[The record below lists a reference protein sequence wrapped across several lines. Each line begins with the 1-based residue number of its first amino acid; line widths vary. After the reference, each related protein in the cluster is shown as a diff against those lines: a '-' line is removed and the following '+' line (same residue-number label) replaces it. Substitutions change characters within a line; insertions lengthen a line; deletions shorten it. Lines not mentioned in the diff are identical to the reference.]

1 MNIVMMTNTYLPHV
15 GGVARSVDAFTRAY
29 RERGHRVLVVAPD
42 FRDTPEDE
50 VDVLRIP
57 AIQNFNGSDFSVM
70 LPIPGYLDSALDR
83 FRPQII
89 HSHHPFLVGTAALRA
104 ASLRD
109 CPLVFTHHTMY
120 EQYTHYVPGDSPALR
135 RFVVQISTSYAN
147 LCDRVFAPS
156 ESIAEVLKRRGV
168 RIPVEVIPTGVVL
181 DQFSSGDGAFWRRR
195 LGIPQRAF
203 VIGHVGRL
211 SPEKN
216 LVFLA
221 RAVARAIRGRRDIH
235 FLVVGGG
242 PSASEI
248 RRVFD
253 AARLADRLHLPGTL
267 IMPELADAYH
277 AMDVFAFASL
287 SETQGMVLAE
297 AMAAGLPVVA
307 VDAPGAR
314 EIVMDG
320 YNGYLLPTVDVAA
333 FASALRNVM
342 ALNRSQ
348 RMAWT
353 QAVASTAGR
362 YRLERSVDAVLR
374 VYRALETDQPG
385 CGPEAHEP
393 WQANI
398 RRFKAEWELLK
409 GVAQAASAAASGRR
423 GERRQRAI

>member
-29 RERGHRVLVVAPD
+29 RKRGHRVLVVAPA
-42 FRDTPEDE
+42 FPDTPEDE
-50 VDVLRIP
+50 DDVVRIP

-70 LPIPGYLDSALDR
+70 LPIPGYLDSALER
-83 FRPQII
+83 FQPEIV

-104 ASLRD
+104 ASLRG

-120 EQYTHYVPGDSPALR
+120 EQYTHYVPGDSPALQ
-135 RFVVQISTSYAN
+135 RFVVHLSTSYAN

-156 ESIAEVLKRRGV
+156 ESIVEVLKRRGV
-168 RIPVEVIPTGVVL
+168 RVPVEAIPTGVVL
-181 DQFSSGDGAFWRRR
+181 EQFSRGDGGLWRQR
-195 LGIPQRAF
+195 LGIPREAF

-216 LVFLA
+216 LRFLA
-221 RAVARAIRGRRDIH
+221 QAVASAMRGRRDVH
-235 FLVVGGG
+235 FLAVGAG
-242 PSASEI
+242 PSASDI
-248 RRVFD
+248 RRVFEMGG
-253 AARLADRLHLPGTL
+253 LADRLHLPGAL

-297 AMAAGLPVVA
+297 AMAAALPVVA

-314 EIVMDG
+314 EVVVDG

-333 FASALRNVM
+333 YAGALRDVM
-342 ALNRSQ
+342 ALDRQQ

-353 QAVASTAGR
+353 EAVANTARR
-362 YRLERSVDAVLR
+362 YALERSVDAALR
-374 VYRALETDQPG
+374 VYRTLHASQGERSF
-385 CGPEAHEP
+385 EAHEP
-393 WQANI
+393 WYANM
-398 RRFKAEWELLK
+398 RRIKAEWELLK
-409 GVAQAASAAASGRR
+409 GVAQAAGAAASGRN
-423 GERRQRAI
+423 ERRRDAL

>member
-42 FRDTPEDE
+42 FPDTPEDE
-50 VDVLRIP
+50 DDVLRIP
-57 AIQNFNGSDFSVM
+57 AIQNFNGSDFSVV
-70 LPIPGYLDSALDR
+70 LPIPGYLDSTLAR
-83 FRPQII
+83 FRPEIV
-89 HSHHPFLVGTAALRA
+89 HSHHPFLIGTAALRA

-109 CPLVFTHHTMY
+109 CPIVFTHHTMY

-135 RFVVQISTSYAN
+135 RFVVQLSTSYAN

-168 RIPVEVIPTGVVL
+168 RVPVETIPTGVVL
-181 DQFSSGDGAFWRRR
+181 EQFSCGDGALWRRR
-195 LGIPQRAF
+195 LGIPREAF

-221 RAVARAIRGRRDIH
+221 RAVAAAMRDHRHVH
-235 FLVVGGG
+235 FLVVGAG
-242 PSASEI
+242 PSASAI

-253 AARLADRLHLPGTL
+253 AAGLADRLHLPGTL
-267 IMPELADAYH
+267 VLPELADAYH

-314 EIVMDG
+314 EVVVDG
-320 YNGYLLPTVDVAA
+320 YNGYLLPAVDVAA
-333 FASALRNVM
+333 FAAALRNVI
-342 ALNRSQ
+342 ALDRRQ

-353 QAVASTAGR
+353 QAVANTARR
-362 YRLERSVDAVLR
+362 YSLERSVDAALR
-374 VYRALETDQPG
+374 VYRALEANQSERSA
-385 CGPEAHEP
+385 EAHEP

-398 RRFKAEWELLK
+398 RRIKAEWELLK
-409 GVAQAASAAASGRR
+409 GVAQAAGAAASGRDE
-423 GERRQRAI
+423 GRQDAL

>member
-15 GGVARSVDAFTRAY
+15 GGVARSVEAFARAY
-29 RERGHRVLVVAPD
+29 RERGHRVLVVAPG
-42 FRDTPEDE
+42 FPDTPEDE
-50 VDVLRIP
+50 VDAVRIP
-57 AIQNFNGSDFSVM
+57 AIQKFNGSDFSLT

-104 ASLRD
+104 ASLRG

-120 EQYTHYVPGDSPALR
+120 EQYTHYVPGDSPAMR
-135 RFVVQISTSYAN
+135 RFVVQLSTSYAN

-168 RIPVEVIPTGVVL
+168 RIPVEVIPTGVAL
-181 DQFSSGDGAFWRRR
+181 DQFSRGDGAFWRRR
-195 LGIPQRAF
+195 LGIPRKAF

-211 SPEKN
+211 APEKN

-221 RAVARAIRGRRDIH
+221 RAVARAMRGRRNIH
-235 FLVVGGG
+235 FLVIGAG
-242 PSASEI
+242 PSASEV

-253 AARLADRLHLPGTL
+253 ATKLADRLHLPGTL

-307 VDAPGAR
+307 VDAPGVR

-320 YNGYLLPTVDVAA
+320 YNGYLLPALDAKA
-333 FASALRNVM
+333 FALALRNVIV
-342 ALNRSQ
+342 LSRQQ

-353 QAVASTAGR
+353 QAVASTARR
-362 YRLERSVDAVLR
+362 YCLERSVDAGLR
-374 VYRALETDQPG
+374 VYRTLRSTQAKRG
-385 CGPEAHEP
+385 IEAHEP

-409 GVAQAASAAASGRR
+409 GVAQAARAASGRR
-423 GERRQRAI
+423 RARSQRAI

>member
-15 GGVARSVDAFTRAY
+15 GGVARSVDAFARAY

-42 FRDTPEDE
+42 FPDTPEDE
-50 VDVLRIP
+50 DDVLRIP
-57 AIQNFNGSDFSVM
+57 AIQNFNGSDFSVV
-70 LPIPGYLDSALDR
+70 LPIPGYLDSALAR
-83 FRPQII
+83 FRPEIV
-89 HSHHPFLVGTAALRA
+89 HSHHPFLIGTAALRA

-109 CPLVFTHHTMY
+109 CPIVFTHHTMY

-135 RFVVQISTSYAN
+135 RFVVQLSTSYAN

-168 RIPVEVIPTGVVL
+168 RVPVETIPTGVVL
-181 DQFSSGDGAFWRRR
+181 EQFSCGDGASWRRR
-195 LGIPQRAF
+195 LGIPQEAF
-203 VIGHVGRL
+203 VVGHVGRL

-221 RAVARAIRGRRDIH
+221 RAVAAALCGHRHVH
-235 FLVVGGG
+235 FLVVGAG
-242 PSASEI
+242 PSASAI

-253 AARLADRLHLPGTL
+253 AAGLADRLHLPGTRVL
-267 IMPELADAYH
+267 PELADAYH

-314 EIVMDG
+314 EVVVDG

-333 FASALRNVM
+333 FAAALRNVM
-342 ALNRSQ
+342 ALNRQQ
-348 RMAWT
+348 RMVWT
-353 QAVASTAGR
+353 QAVANTARR
-362 YRLERSVDAVLR
+362 YSLERSVDAALR
-374 VYRALETDQPG
+374 VYRALEANQSG
-385 CGPEAHEP
+385 RRAEAHEP

-398 RRFKAEWELLK
+398 RRIKAEWELLK
-409 GVAQAASAAASGRR
+409 GVAQAAGAAASGR
-423 GERRQRAI
+423 GEGRQDAR